1 MTSFPTALH
10 HRIHALARL
19 APDAPALASFAPD
32 TVRLTRGELDD
43 RAARLAAKLRAAGV
57 TTEVRVGV
65 CVARSCDLFV
75 ALLAVMK
82 AGGVF
87 VALDPRHPA
96 ARLDWVA
103 QDAGLAHGIVD
114 ASADA
119 AMRARFAQCFDVASV
134 AGAAPSEPRVH
145 GDEAGG
151 AVHPRA
157 AAYMIYTSGSTGT
170 PKAVVVEHGPLA
182 AHGDALAES
191 LPIGPDDRVL
201 HFASVNFDVAIEA
214 WLVPLAVGGSV
225 VISDPPPFPPDAAHA
240 LILRE
245 RVTNTTLPPAYLR
258 EFAAVCA
265 REGVPPSLRV
275 LLFGGEAMS
284 QDAFDEIRRVF
295 PSIRLVNGYGPT
307 ETVISPM
314 LWPVDPGTAPALDD
328 GNGYA
333 SLPIGWPIGRRVA
346 RVEQANGPVA
356 RGDAGELLLGGACLA
371 RGYHGRP
378 ALTAERF
385 LPDPTG
391 EPGARIYRTGD
402 LARERADGSFDYLG
416 RIDDQV
422 QVRGVRVEPGEIAA
436 CLLTHAGVR
445 DAGVLAETA
454 GGRTQ
459 LIACVALANRRG
471 DAPAGAGDS
480 RSNAQPDDDAL
491 RAHIAAH
498 LPAAWLPHRFVRFD
512 TLPYTLNGKLD
523 RAALRDAVAA
533 QPIEAAADFD
543 APRTDTE
550 RRVAALWRRL
560 LNDPAP
566 IGRVDR
572 FFVRGGDSLAAM
584 QLQAAIRLEWRVNV
598 RLDAIFDDAPLAE
611 LAARIDGAQP
621 EMDRPA
627 ASAMPAMRAA
637 TADAAQ
643 AGGAVERPASFA
655 QQRFWVLARTQ
666 DAGAAYHVSFHW
678 DVDGALDIDT
688 LQRALDALIARHEAW
703 RTTLVENDDGI
714 VVQRIHA
721 ALPVRIA
728 AVDLRGELESS
739 RAARLAELTERH
751 TSAPFDLSD
760 GPLVRALLVTLA
772 AGAQR
777 LLLTTHHAVSDGW
790 SSRCAFDELTRAY
803 AAFAGGRAPELPAL
817 PIQYADYAQWQRDAL
832 DADETARQLAYWRG
846 ALADAPAPLA
856 LPLDRPRAAERDYRG
871 GRLARRLS
879 PAASGA
885 VRDAARRLHASPF
898 TVLLAA
904 FDAWLFRVTGER
916 DVVVAAPIAQ
926 RARPETAPLVGLFL
940 NTLALRARV
949 SPEQSFE
956 SLVASVRDAAFGAFA
971 HQDVPYDKVIDAA
984 KPPVRRGDEWLRV
997 KFAQQFDLEL
1007 SATLPGA
1014 AVRMAPGLDPAAR
1027 FDYALDFTDDAR
1039 GIEFVAAYAQDGI
1052 DEATAHAWL
1061 DSFAALVEDAVR
1073 HPRRA
1078 IAELA
1083 IAHGGAPRAWLT
1095 GRPLATASDV
1105 LALFARE
1112 AAEHPHRVALADSDA
1127 QLTFAELD
1135 DASNRVA
1142 LALRRDGARAETPV
1156 AICIERSA
1164 RFAAAFVG
1172 VLKSGAYA
1180 VPLDPASP
1188 RERIAAALAACGA
1201 RRMLAAGDLD
1211 ALGAFDGVAVQDVD
1225 ACAREASLAHAA
1237 APRVPPLPEQAAYLI
1252 FTSGSTGEPKGVVVP
1267 HRALADYVAGMLD
1280 ELAFAP
1286 GASMAMVSTVA
1297 ADLGHTTLFGA
1308 LCSGRTLHLLPA
1320 HAAFDPDRFAH
1331 EMATRDVGVLKIVPS
1346 HLHALLDAQRAA
1358 DVLPAHALV
1367 TGGEA
1372 LPWALVERIEALKP
1386 GCRVIN
1392 HYGPTEATVG
1402 ALVCDTSAPE
1412 QADLRAT
1419 AAGAN
1424 GVATPVEV
1432 TPDASAR
1439 GVPLGRPLPNAHACV
1454 LDAHGASVPVG
1465 AIGELYLGG
1474 PGVARGYLGRAG
1486 ATAERFVPHPHEAG
1500 ARVYRTGDRVRLRAD
1515 GRLDFL
1521 GRLDDQVKIR
1531 GYRVEPGEVSAALR
1545 ALPGVAQAQT
1555 LAIEQD
1561 ARLRLVAFATP
1572 ASGARIAGEAL
1583 RDALAARLPDYMV
1596 PAALVVL
1603 DALPVTANGK
1613 VDRAAL
1619 RALAATPAAASAA
1632 DEDAPQGHVEETLA
1646 AVWRDVLKAPRVGR
1660 RDNFFE
1666 LGGDSIL
1673 VLQVIARSRKRGV
1686 KFTPKQLFDGPTV
1699 AELARVAAEIDAVAP
1714 KDGATA
1720 AARQA
1725 FAAVPDEARLTPAQL
1740 RFFALDIPRRG
1751 HWNQSIE
1758 LDVAGAFDFD
1768 AFARAFDALLTHH
1781 PVFRE
1786 RFVQT
1791 GASGA
1796 WRLRVAPRAFD
1807 ALPLAAAAA
1816 RDEADALA
1824 QFDALQ
1830 STLDVTHGPL
1840 ACAFAAA
1847 LPNRAAGTA
1856 GTTAGATKLYLAI
1869 HHAIVDGV
1877 SWRVLLD
1884 DLDAAYRA
1892 ACERRAVRLG
1902 PTGASASEWAARLA
1916 RAARDPAG
1924 PFAAELPYWAAL
1936 AAPHDDLRL
1945 DRPDAAATNAHA
1957 DVVIQTLDPAL
1968 TRDVLTEA
1976 NAAYRTHAVELLI
1989 AALVAALGGHA
2000 GAASCRLELEGH
2012 GREALFD
2019 DVDASRTLGWL
2030 TSHYPVA
2037 FAVEPT
2043 PAATLAGVKDAL
2055 RAVPNKGL
2063 GFGVLRHYGDD
2074 ATRAALAAVERPRVT
2089 FNYLGLFDAPRDAA
2103 LVPRFG
2109 GAGRERD
2116 PAGPLGNALAI
2127 HAYVDANDG
2136 RALKVHW
2143 VYGATQFERAT
2154 IETLAAR
2161 FDAALRE
2168 LAAACAARVAE
2179 RGAGATPGDY
2189 PLARAG
2195 GLTQEALERLPFDAR
2210 AIDDIYP
2217 LSPMQQGILFHS
2229 LFAPERATYVNQLV
2243 ATLVAPDVERLRAAF
2258 DAAVP
2263 RHDILRTGFAAH
2275 EAAPMQIV
2283 HRHARMPV
2291 EIVDWRGAHA
2301 SAERLDAALDAWLAA
2316 DRARGFDLAT
2326 PPLMRVTL
2334 IQTGET
2340 EWRLVWTRHH
2350 LLLDGW
2356 STARLFADVL
2366 RDYIEPPRANPFA
2379 APARTRYRDFI
2390 AWLARRDA
2398 DADRAF
2404 WLERLAR
2411 LDEPTHVAEREHGAH
2426 DAARGGDAARRANW
2440 RAALPAADTA
2450 RVAEAARRLKVTVN
2464 TIVQG
2469 AWALALQRTTHR
2481 AAVAF
2486 GATVAGRPDA
2496 LPDVDTVLG
2505 LFINTVPVIAAP
2517 LPQLVARDWLSSLQR
2532 ENAAALEHAHT
2543 PLYEIQQWAG
2553 AGGAL
2558 FDTLVVFENYPVDEA
2573 WQGRDPRALHKRDL
2587 RNIEA
2592 TDFAL
2597 TLVVEAGDALAIDY
2611 GYDPARIGQARVEA
2625 LHRAFAACI
2634 DGLISNPDAP
2644 LGAISCAGADDL
2656 ALIARS
2662 NATSVNWP
2670 DAQRAPLFTQFEA
2683 AARARPDAI
2692 ALEFADAASGGGD
2705 GALARMRY
2713 AELDAKADRV
2723 AAALV
2728 ASGVRPDSVVALC
2741 VERSFDMVVALLGA
2755 MKAGAAYLPVDPDY
2769 PAERIA
2775 HLLGDAKPPVVIT
2788 QAHLRARV
2796 DAALSGGAAA
2806 AVVTVD
2812 ALLERAPAA
2821 RPGGAAEGAEGAE
2834 GAEAAELA
2842 ETAECAAARAAAP
2855 GQLAYLIYTSGSTG
2869 KPKGAGNTHAALANR
2884 IAWMQHA
2891 YRLTPDDV
2899 VLHKTPFGFD
2909 VSVWE
2914 FVWPLAVGAKLAIAA
2929 PGDHRDP
2936 ARLVA
2941 AIETHRVTTLHF
2953 VPSMLAAFVAH
2964 LDDFGAAA
2972 RCASVRTIVASG
2984 EALAPELVARVAAL
2998 LPHARLH
3005 NLYGPT
3011 EAAIDVSHWSCTA
3024 DDASAAAV
3032 PIGHPIANVQLHV
3045 LDAALQPAPVGAAGE
3060 LYLGGAGLA
3069 RGYLGRSALTAERF
3083 VPDPFA
3089 PGARLYRTG
3098 DLARRRADGALDY
3111 LGRIDTQVKLRG
3123 QRIELGE
3130 IEALL
3135 RAAHG
3140 VRDAVV
3146 IVRDER
3152 LVGYVACAAPAEFDA
3167 AAQIERLRAQLP
3179 AYMVP
3184 AQLVALA
3191 VLPVTPNGKCDRR
3204 ALPEPAFDERV
3215 VDAPQTDTERAL
3227 AAIWQRVLKLS
3238 DIGRDDDFFALGG
3251 HSLLA
3256 AQANAQANLQWSLT
3270 LPLRVIF
3277 DERTLARCAAAIDR
3291 ACEAGRDHHAA
3302 SAIDALLGELE
3313 AQ

>member
-19 APDAPALASFAPD
+19 DPDAPALASFAPD
-32 TVRLTRGELDD
+32 TVRLTRGELDE
-43 RAARLAAKLRAAGV
+43 RAARLAAQLRAAGV
-57 TTEVRVGV
+57 GAEVPVGV

-82 AGGVF
+82 AGGAF

-103 QDAGLAHGIVD
+103 RDAGLAHGIVD

-119 AMRARFAQCFDVASV
+119 AMRARFARCFDVGGV
-134 AGAAPSEPRVH
+134 AAADPAAPREH
-145 GDEAGG
+145 GGD
-151 AVHPRA
+151 VHPRA

-225 VISDPPPFPPDAAHA
+225 VISDPPPFTPDAAHA
-240 LILRE
+240 LISRE

-295 PSIRLVNGYGPT
+295 PAIRLVNGYGPT

-314 LWPVDPGTAPALDD
+314 LWPVAPGTTPALDA

-346 RVEQANGPVA
+346 RVERADGTVA
-356 RGDAGELLLGGACLA
+356 RGEAGELLLGGACLA
-371 RGYHGRP
+371 RGYHGRA

-385 LPDPTG
+385 LPDPAG

-402 LARERADGSFDYLG
+402 LARERADGAFDYLG

-422 QVRGVRVEPGEIAA
+422 QVRGVRVEPAEIAA
-436 CLLTHAGVR
+436 CLLTHPGVR

-459 LIACVALANRRG
+459 LIACVALAAPPRETPSGGDARG
-471 DAPAGAGDS
+471 DAP
-480 RSNAQPDDDAL
+480 PDDDAL
-491 RAHIAAH
+491 RAHVAAH

-512 TLPYTLNGKLD
+512 KLPYTLNGKLD
-523 RAALRDAVAA
+523 RVALRDAVAA
-533 QPIEAAADFD
+533 RPAEAAADVD

-550 RRVAALWRRL
+550 RRVAALWQRL

-572 FFVRGGDSLAAM
+572 FFARGGDSLAAM
-584 QLQAAIRLEWRVNV
+584 QLQTAIRLDWRVNL
-598 RLDAIFDDAPLAE
+598 RLDTLFDDAPLAE
-611 LAARIDGAQP
+611 LAARIDAAEREARQ
-621 EMDRPA
+621 PA
-627 ASAMPAMRAA
+627 AIGTTARRAV
-637 TADAAQ
+637 TADAIDARATGQ
-643 AGGAVERPASFA
+643 MGRTGAAGEETEATEAAGALERPASFA

-678 DVDGALDIDT
+678 DIDGALDLGT
-688 LQRALDALIARHEAW
+688 LQRALDMLIARHEAW
-703 RTTLVENDDGI
+703 RTTLVENDDG
-714 VVQRIHA
+714 VVLQRIHA

-728 AVDLRGELESS
+728 AVDLRGEAGAS

-751 TSAPFDLSD
+751 AGAPFDLSD

-772 AGAQR
+772 DGAQR
-777 LLLTTHHAVSDGW
+777 FLLTTHHAVSDGW
-790 SSRCAFDELTRAY
+790 SSRCAFAELTAAY
-803 AAFAGGRAPELPAL
+803 AALAEGRAPELPAL

-832 DADETARQLAYWRG
+832 DAHETARELAYWRG
-846 ALADAPAPLA
+846 ALDGAPAPLA

-879 PAASGA
+879 PAASDA
-885 VRDAARRLHASPF
+885 VRAAARRLHASPF

-904 FDAWLFRVTGER
+904 FDAWLFRLTGER
-916 DVVVAAPIAQ
+916 DLVVAAPIAQ

-949 SPEQSFE
+949 SPAQSFE

-971 HQDVPYDKVIDAA
+971 HQDVPFDKVIDAV

-997 KFAQQFDLEL
+997 KFAQQFDLECR
-1007 SATLPGA
+1007 AALPGA
-1014 AVRMAPGLDPAAR
+1014 AVRMAPGLDTAAR
-1027 FDYALDFTDDAR
+1027 FDYALDFTDDPR
-1039 GIEFVAAYAQDGI
+1039 GIEFVAAYARDGI

-1073 HPRRA
+1073 EPRRP
-1078 IAELA
+1078 IAALA
-1083 IAHGGAPRAWLT
+1083 VAQAGAPCALIA
-1095 GRPLATASDV
+1095 GRPLATAPDV

-1112 AAEHPHRVALADSDA
+1112 AAEHPHRVALADADTR
-1127 QLTFAELD
+1127 LTFAELD

-1142 LALRRDGARAETPV
+1142 LALRRDAARDEAPGAETPV

-1164 RFAAAFVG
+1164 RFVVAFLG

-1201 RRMLAAGDLD
+1201 RRMLAAGALD
-1211 ALGAFDGVAVQDVD
+1211 ALGEFDGVAVQDID
-1225 ACAREASLAHAA
+1225 ACAHDASLANAA
-1237 APRVPPLPEQAAYLI
+1237 APRVPPQPEQAAYLI
-1252 FTSGSTGEPKGVVVP
+1252 FTSGSTGAPKGVVVP

-1286 GASMAMVSTVA
+1286 HASMAMVSTVA

-1320 HAAFDPDRFAH
+1320 QAAFDPDRFAH
-1331 EMATRDVGVLKIVPS
+1331 EMATREVGVLKIVPS

-1372 LPWALVERIEALKP
+1372 LPWALVERIAALKP
-1386 GCRVIN
+1386 DCRVIN
-1392 HYGPTEATVG
+1392 HYGPTEASVG
-1402 ALVCDTSAPE
+1402 ALVCDTSAPA
-1412 QADLRAT
+1412 QADLRA
-1419 AAGAN
+1419 AA
-1424 GVATPVEV
+1424 
-1432 TPDASAR
+1432 ASSPGEAAR

-1454 LDAHGASVPVG
+1454 LDAYGSSVPVG

-1474 PGVARGYLGRAG
+1474 PGLARGYLGRA
-1486 ATAERFVPHPHEAG
+1486 AASAERFVPHPHVAG

-1545 ALPGVAQAQT
+1545 ALPGVAQAET
-1555 LAIEQD
+1555 LALEHEG
-1561 ARLRLVAFATP
+1561 RLRLAAFATP
-1572 ASGARIAGEAL
+1572 EAGARIAADAL

-1613 VDRAAL
+1613 IDRAAL
-1619 RALAATPAAASAA
+1619 RARAAAPAPA
-1632 DEDAPQGHVEETLA
+1632 TAGDEDAPQGPIEATLA
-1646 AVWRDVLKAPRVGR
+1646 EVWRDVLKAARVGR
-1660 RDNFFE
+1660 HDNFFE

-1673 VLQVIARSRKRGV
+1673 VLQVIARARKRGV
-1686 KFTPKQLFDGPTV
+1686 KFTPKQLFDGPTL
-1699 AELARVAAEIDAVAP
+1699 AELARVAVAIEAAAP
-1714 KDGATA
+1714 ASGAAHGAAIGANAA
-1720 AARQA
+1720 AARR
-1725 FAAVPDEARLTPAQL
+1725 DEAVLTPAQL

-1751 HWNQSIE
+1751 HWNQSIA

-1786 RFVQT
+1786 RFAPT
-1791 GASGA
+1791 GDGGGWQRSA
-1796 WRLRVAPRAFD
+1796 APRAFD
-1807 ALPLAAAAA
+1807 TLPLAAAAA

-1830 STLDVTHGPL
+1830 ATLDLTHGPL
-1840 ACAFAAA
+1840 ACAFAAV
-1847 LPNRAAGTA
+1847 LPS
-1856 GTTAGATKLYLAI
+1856 GATKLYLAI
-1869 HHAIVDGV
+1869 HHAVVDGV

-1924 PFAAELPYWAAL
+1924 PFAGELPYWAAL
-1936 AAPHDDLRL
+1936 AAPHDDLRP

-1957 DVVIQTLDPAL
+1957 DVVIQTLDAAL
-1968 TRDVLTEA
+1968 TREVLTDA
-1976 NAAYRTHAVELLI
+1976 NAAYRTQAVELLI
-1989 AALVAALGGHA
+1989 AALVAALGQHT
-2000 GAASCRLELEGH
+2000 GAAACRLELEGH

-2019 DVDASRTLGWL
+2019 ELDASRTLGWL

-2037 FAVEPT
+2037 FAVEAT

-2074 ATRAALAAVERPRVT
+2074 ATRAALARVARPRVT
-2089 FNYLGLFDAPRDAA
+2089 FNYLGQFDAPRDAA

-2127 HAYVDANDG
+2127 HAYVDANG
-2136 RALKVHW
+2136 ERALKVHW
-2143 VYGATQFERAT
+2143 VYGATQFDRAT
-2154 IETLAAR
+2154 IDALAAR
-2161 FDAALRE
+2161 FDAALRA
-2168 LAAACAARVAE
+2168 LAAACRARVAE

-2195 GLTQEALERLPFDAR
+2195 GLTQAALDRLPFDAR

-2243 ATLVAPDVERLRAAF
+2243 ATLVDPDVERLRAAF

-2301 SAERLDAALDAWLAA
+2301 SPAALDTALDAWLAA
-2316 DRARGFDLAT
+2316 DRARGFDLAA

-2334 IQTGET
+2334 IRTDDAD
-2340 EWRLVWTRHH
+2340 WRLVWTRHH

-2398 DADRAF
+2398 QADRAF
-2404 WLERLAR
+2404 WLGRLAR
-2411 LDEPTHVAEREHGAH
+2411 LDEPTHVAERAAAH
-2426 DAARGGDAARRANW
+2426 EAAGRANW
-2440 RAALPAADTA
+2440 RATLPAADTA
-2450 RVAEAARRLKVTVN
+2450 RIGEAARRMKVTVN

-2469 AWALALQRTTHR
+2469 AWALALQRITHR
-2481 AAVAF
+2481 RAVAF
-2486 GATVAGRPDA
+2486 GATVAGRPHA

-2505 LFINTVPVIAAP
+2505 LFINTLPVITAP
-2517 LPQLVARDWLSSLQR
+2517 LPQLAARDWLASLQR
-2532 ENAAALEHAHT
+2532 DNAAALEHAHT

-2553 AGGAL
+2553 LGGAL

-2573 WQGRDPRALHKRDL
+2573 WQGRDARALQKRDL

-2592 TDFAL
+2592 TDFAV
-2597 TLVVEAGDALAIDY
+2597 TLVIEAGDTLAIDY
-2611 GYDPARIGQARVEA
+2611 GYDPARIGPARVEA

-2634 DGLISNPDAP
+2634 AELVDHPDAP
-2644 LGAISCAGADDL
+2644 LGTISCASADDL
-2656 ALIARS
+2656 ALIARA
-2662 NATSVNWP
+2662 NATELDWP
-2670 DAQRAPLFTQFEA
+2670 AAQRAPLFAQFEA

-2692 ALEFADAASGGGD
+2692 ALECLASSDGGGD
-2705 GALARMRY
+2705 GARAQMRY
-2713 AELDAKADRV
+2713 GELDAKADRV
-2723 AAALV
+2723 AAALA

-2741 VERSFDMVVALLGA
+2741 VERSFDMVVALVGT
-2755 MKAGAAYLPVDPDY
+2755 MKARAAYLPVDPDY

-2775 HLLGDAKPPVVIT
+2775 YLLGDAKPPVVIT

-2796 DAALSGGAAA
+2796 DAALAGADA

-2812 ALLERAPAA
+2812 ELLARAS
-2821 RPGGAAEGAEGAE
+2821 
-2834 GAEAAELA
+2834 
-2842 ETAECAAARAAAP
+2842 AARAAGAEPEAERVAAAADVAP

-2869 KPKGAGNTHAALANR
+2869 QPKGAGNTHGALANR
-2884 IAWMQHA
+2884 IAWMQRA
-2891 YRLTPDDV
+2891 YRLAPDDV

-2941 AIETHRVTTLHF
+2941 AIDAHRVTTLHF
-2953 VPSMLAAFVAH
+2953 VPSMLAAFVAY

-2998 LPHARLH
+2998 LPHAQLH

-3011 EAAIDVSHWSCTA
+3011 EAAIDVSHWRCTA
-3024 DDASAAAV
+3024 DDAAADAV
-3032 PIGHPIANVQLHV
+3032 PIGHPIANLRLHV
-3045 LDAALQPAPVGAAGE
+3045 LDAALHPAPVGATGE

-3069 RGYLGRSALTAERF
+3069 RGYLGRAALTAERF
-3083 VPDPFA
+3083 VPDPFV

-3111 LGRIDTQVKLRG
+3111 LGRLDTQVKLRG

-3135 RAAHG
+3135 RATDG

-3152 LVGYVACAAPAEFDA
+3152 LVGYVACATPAGFDA
-3167 AAQIERLRAQLP
+3167 AAQIERLRARLP

-3184 AQLVALA
+3184 AQLVALDA
-3191 VLPVTPNGKCDRR
+3191 LPVTPNGKCDRR
-3204 ALPEPAFDERV
+3204 ALPAPVFDARV
-3215 VDAPQTDTERAL
+3215 VDAPRTATERAL
-3227 AAIWQRVLKLS
+3227 AAIWQRVLTLPQL
-3238 DIGRDDDFFALGG
+3238 GRDDDFFALGG

-3270 LPLRVIF
+3270 LPLRTIF

-3291 ACEAGRDHHAA
+3291 ARDAGRERDAA
-3302 SAIDALLGELE
+3302 GAIDALLGELE